1 MKEGAV
7 SLDNFVEVEIHGG
20 GTVGLDCLVEASSH
34 LGLYVLEKGSYPI
47 ECSINC
53 ISLFSVIFLHLWT
66 HI

>member
-1 MKEGAV
+1 
-7 SLDNFVEVEIHGG
+7 
-20 GTVGLDCLVEASSH
+20 
-34 LGLYVLEKGSYPI
+34 LYVLEKGSYLI